1 MADNPKELMQDG
13 KDTIN
18 ELLTLIEESPSLRIS
33 NDYLYNVLSRIK
45 NVTIPAAYA
54 AGKEG

>member
-1 MADNPKELMQDG
+1 MNKKQIMQDG

-18 ELLTLIEESPSLRIS
+18 ELLILIENSDESLRIS

-45 NVTIPAAYA
+45 NVTIPATYS
-54 AGKEG
+54 AGKED